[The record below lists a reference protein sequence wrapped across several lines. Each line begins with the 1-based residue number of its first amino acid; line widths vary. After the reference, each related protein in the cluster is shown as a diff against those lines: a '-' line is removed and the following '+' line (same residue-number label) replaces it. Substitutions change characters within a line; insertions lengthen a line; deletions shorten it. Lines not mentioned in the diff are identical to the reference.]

1 MDSREALLGALATG
15 LDGVELD
22 VQFTA
27 DSVLVAF
34 HDLELD
40 ERTACTGPVH
50 SRSWVQLKNCPN
62 EERADHPYPIVRV
75 DSLLLDAAQR
85 FPNAEFTLD
94 VKLNTQGEWWPYLN
108 AFSDAIR
115 ALAMRPE
122 LVGRVIMEC
131 QTEDLLGLM
140 HDKTAEVP
148 LHLYGTGPGAA
159 IERASALGCAGI
171 TINNDLVSQA
181 DVARAKEQGLQ
192 VTLFGISGQWEL
204 REALDKEPDRIQLD
218 HDR

>member
-34 HDLELD
+34 HDLQLD

-50 SRSWVQLKNCPN
+50 SHSWPKLKNCPN
-62 EERADHPYPIVRV
+62 EERTDQVYPILRV

-94 VKLNTQGEWWPYLN
+94 VKLNTKGEWWPYLN
-108 AFSDAIR
+108 AFSGAIID
-115 ALAMRPE
+115 LAMRPE
-122 LVGRVIMEC
+122 LAHRIVIEC
-131 QTEDLLGLM
+131 QTEDLLRSM
-140 HDKTAEVP
+140 HEKAPEVP
-148 LHLYGTGPGAA
+148 LFLYGTEPGAA

-181 DVARAKEQGLQ
+181 DVAHANEKGLE
-192 VTLFGISGQWEL
+192 VTLFGVSGQWEL
-204 REALDKEPDRIQLD
+204 REALDKKPDRIQLD
-218 HDR
+218 LDR